1 MLVNTRNK
9 YWLKLNMNF
18 LRRSQLY
25 FMFSFFALIMFGT
38 LLIWSPLVNNAGKH
52 VTFIDAF
59 FTATSAVCVTGLTT
73 MNTSGFNL
81 FGQLLI
87 LLLIQLGALGI
98 MALTSTIIFI
108 VRQDMSIGD
117 KMLLANVS
125 GGFPVKELRALM
137 MTVFLYTASIE
148 IVGAIVLTV
157 GFLRTGEYE
166 FFHAVYLAI
175 FHSISAFCNAGFST
189 FDNSLMQANGLVKHT
204 IGLLI
209 VLGGLG
215 IYVIYDIWHFVRY
228 RVRFRVYSRIVIC
241 ATIFLVFGGAFL
253 IQFLEWASEKYI
265 SFGDALFQSITA
277 RTAGFNSVDI
287 SALSSPTLI
296 IMMILM
302 LIGASPGST
311 GGGMK
316 TTTATLVFLSI
327 YNMFKG
333 RSSVVVFKRTIPIK
347 NILKAF
353 TICFTFIGLTV
364 IGATF
369 LSFGGKFTLQ
379 HTIFE
384 VISALGTV
392 GLSEG
397 LTGLCGVY
405 GKLILIILM
414 FLGRIGPFTFFLF
427 LLSKETESKL
437 RYPDEKIILG

>member
-1 MLVNTRNK
+1 
-9 YWLKLNMNF
+9 MNF

-38 LLIWSPLVNNAGKH
+38 LLLWSPLVNNAGKH

-73 MNTSGFNL
+73 INTSGFNL

-125 GGFPVKELRALM
+125 GGFPVKELRTLM

-157 GFLRTGEYE
+157 GFLRTGEYG
-166 FFHAVYLAI
+166 FGHAVYLAI

-189 FDNSLMQANGLVKHT
+189 FDNSLMEANGLVKHT

-209 VLGGLG
+209 ILGGLG
-215 IYVIYDIWHFVRY
+215 IYVIYDIWHFVRN

-253 IQFLEWASEKYI
+253 IKFLEWASEKYI

-316 TTTATLVFLSI
+316 TTTAALVFLSI

-353 TICFTFIGLTV
+353 TICFTFIALTV

-369 LSFGGKFTLQ
+369 LSFGGEFTLQ

-397 LTGLCGVY
+397 LTSLCDVY
-405 GKLILIILM
+405 GKVILIILM

-427 LLSKETESKL
+427 LLSKEKESKL

>member
-1 MLVNTRNK
+1 MS
-9 YWLKLNMNF
+9 F

-25 FMFSFFALIMFGT
+25 FIFSFFGLISLGAL
-38 LLIWSPLVNNAGKH
+38 LLWSPFVTNNGDH
-52 VTFIDAF
+52 VEFIDAL

-73 MNTSGFNL
+73 INTSSFNL
-81 FGQLLI
+81 FGQIII

-98 MALTSTIIFI
+98 MSLTSTIIFI

-117 KMLLANVS
+117 KALLANAS
-125 GGFPVKELRALM
+125 GGFPIKELKNLM
-137 MTVFLYTASIE
+137 LTVLLYTASIE
-148 IVGAIVLTV
+148 IAGVFFLTI
-157 GFLRTGEYE
+157 GFLRMGEAG
-166 FFHAVYLAI
+166 FFHSLYLAI

-189 FDNSLMQANGLVKHT
+189 FDDSLMKVHPLVKHS

-215 IYVIYDIWHFVRY
+215 IYVIYDIWQFLRH
-228 RVRFRVYSRIVIC
+228 RVRFRVYSRIVIW
-241 ATIFLVFGGAFL
+241 ATIFLIFGGAVVIKFM
-253 IQFLEWASEKYI
+253 EWASQKYI

-316 TTTATLVFLSI
+316 TTTASLVFLSI

-333 RSSVVVFKRTIPIK
+333 RSNVVVFKRTIPVT

-353 TICFTFIGLTV
+353 TICFTFIALTV
-364 IGATF
+364 VGATL
-369 LSFGGKFTLQ
+369 LSFEGDFTLQ
-379 HTIFE
+379 HVIFE

-397 LTGLCGVY
+397 ITSRCHVY

-427 LLSKETESKL
+427 LLSKEKESKL